1 MTSQVMDSGFYF
13 SDTGAIAISAE
24 VSEGRNI
31 IDEKARFQ
39 RVFRRVVVLLS
50 FGMVKEP
57 QNRGAASRI
66 RPHDLLTRTE

>member
-31 IDEKARFQ
+31 DEKDRFQ
-39 RVFRRVVVLLS
+39 RVFRSVVVLLS
-50 FGMVKEP
+50 FAMVKEP